1 MSEIDL
7 KGADIVGATFDEI
20 AAKYGEEAAINA
32 GIAADPDAFE
42 ADAEWFAKARPAIEV
57 DTEFVKAAMEAQ
69 ERGERLPPHVFVT
82 VEVDL
87 DIAERL
93 GYNGGERYGDDGW
106 QKRVN
111 DALREIVFGEG
122 GEAAAEKV
130 ADAESASAAG

>member
-7 KGADIVGATFDEI
+7 KAADIAGLTFDEI
-20 AAKYGEEAAINA
+20 EAKYGEEAAINA

-57 DTEFVKAAMEAQ
+57 DPEFVKAAMEAQ
-69 ERGERLPPHVFVT
+69 ERGERIPARVFVT

-93 GYNGGERYGDDGW
+93 GYNYDDENW

-111 DALREIVFGEG
+111 DALREVVFGEG
-122 GEAAAEKV
+122 GKRGAAAEKV

>member
-1 MSEIDL
+1 MSEVDL
-7 KGADIVGATFDEI
+7 KAADIAGLTFDEI
-20 AAKYGEEAAINA
+20 EAKYGEEAAINA

-42 ADAEWFAKARPAIEV
+42 ADAEWFAKARPAFEV
-57 DTEFVKAAMEAQ
+57 HPELVGAMEAQ
-69 ERGERLPPHVFVT
+69 ERGEWIPARVFVT

-93 GYNGGERYGDDGW
+93 GYDYDDENW

-111 DALREIVFGEG
+111 DALRKAVFGEDG
-122 GEAAAEKV
+122 REAAAETV

>member
-20 AAKYGEEAAINA
+20 EAKYGEEAAINA

-42 ADAEWFAKARPAIEV
+42 ADAEWFAKARPAFEV
-57 DTEFVKAAMEAQ
+57 HPELVEAMEAQ
-69 ERGERLPPHVFVT
+69 ERGERIPARVFVT

-93 GYNGGERYGDDGW
+93 GYNYDDKDW

-111 DALREIVFGEG
+111 DALRKIVFGEG
-122 GEAAAEKV
+122 GGEAASEKV